1 MHEKRDIERT
11 RVMRSAKIIIG
22 PDARMVDC
30 TILNLTNRGAS
41 VDIADSFAMPDLFQI
56 TLDNGRTVRSC
67 RLIWRRN
74 ERLGVAFQHQS

>member
-11 RVMRSAKIIIG
+11 RVMRNAKIIIG
-22 PDARMVDC
+22 QDARMVDC

-41 VDIADSFAMPDLFQI
+41 VDIADSLVMPDLFQI
-56 TLDNGRTVRSC
+56 TLDNGRTLRTC

-74 ERLGVAFQHQS
+74 ERLGVAFQHQR